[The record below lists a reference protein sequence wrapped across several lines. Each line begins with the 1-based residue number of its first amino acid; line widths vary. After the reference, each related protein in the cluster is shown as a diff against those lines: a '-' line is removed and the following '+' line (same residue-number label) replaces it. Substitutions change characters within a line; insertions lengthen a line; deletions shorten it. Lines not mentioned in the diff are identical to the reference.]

1 MALPNPATGDI
12 VAATDITR
20 IKDHLE
26 GANTAP
32 WLLKAAAGSDLILR
46 AASGRSLRF
55 QDSAAADILVLS
67 SGQGI
72 SPSGLI
78 LPASAAPAQ
87 TVDGEVKWDSVNK
100 WFTVGD
106 GTSRKTFKPAGT
118 AGTMELVGSNT
129 AEQTTTS
136 TSVVDLV
143 TVTLT
148 RAVLVSEALFITVN
162 FRKTS
167 GAAASAIFGLKLNTT
182 TVLDTTASMLGMA
195 MTTNQAEDG
204 ASLVWI
210 PPRSTN
216 YLAGMLVNFYARASA
231 TGAATASLLQQF
243 GSELMPHS
251 PMPNASLTS
260 IVITGRTGN
269 ASLTAAVKEVKVY
282 AY

>member
-12 VAATDITR
+12 VAATDITG

-32 WLLKAAAGSDLILR
+32 WLLKSAAGSDLILR

-55 QDSAAADILVLS
+55 QDSAAADILVLT

-87 TVDGEVKWDSVNK
+87 TADGEVKWDSVNK

-136 TSVVDLV
+136 VSEVDLV
-143 TVTLT
+143 TITLT
-148 RAVLVSEALFITVN
+148 RPVLVSEGLRIVTSY
-162 FRKTS
+162 RKTS
-167 GAAASAIFGLKLNTT
+167 GAASNAFIGLKINTT
-182 TVLDTTASMLGMA
+182 VVCAAGGSTYIGTTAS
-195 MTTNQAEDG
+195 TNQAEDG
-204 ASLVWI
+204 ISVVDI
-210 PPRSTN
+210 SPRSAS
-216 YLAGMLVNFYARASA
+216 YLGGIVGHFRTVVSA
-231 TGAATASLLQQF
+231 TGAAAVASTAAAALTALI
-243 GSELMPHS
+243 
-251 PMPNASLTS
+251 PNASITS
-260 IVITGRTGN
+260 IVIRGTAGS
-269 ASLTAAVKEVKVY
+269 ASLTLGVKEVKIY

>member
-12 VAATDITR
+12 VAAADITG

-46 AASGRSLRF
+46 AASGRSLRL
-55 QDSAAADILVLS
+55 QDSAAADILVLTG
-67 SGQGI
+67 GQGI

-106 GTSRKTFKPAGT
+106 GTSRKTFKPAGDAS
-118 AGTMELVGSNT
+118 AGSFELVGENT
-129 AEQTTTS
+129 TEVTS
-136 TSVVDLV
+136 TSTSDVSLV

-148 RAVLVSEALFITVN
+148 RSVLVSEGLRIVTSY
-162 FRKTS
+162 RKSS
-167 GAAASAIFGLKLNTT
+167 GAAAAVTFGLRINSTNVALAPTSAAGGTT
-182 TVLDTTASMLGMA
+182 SI
-195 MTTNQAEDG
+195 NQAENGISVLDIG
-204 ASLVWI
+204 
-210 PPRSTN
+210 PRSTN
-216 YLAGMLVNFYARASA
+216 YLAGIAGYYRTLVSA
-231 TGAATASLLQQF
+231 TGITALAPKFSDAGLDALI
-243 GSELMPHS
+243 
-251 PMPNASLTS
+251 PNASITS
-260 IVITGRTGN
+260 ITIRGISGS
-269 ASLTAAVKEVKVY
+269 ASVTMGVKEVKIY

>member
-12 VAATDITR
+12 VAATDITG

-55 QDSAAADILVLS
+55 QDSAAADILVLT

-129 AEQTTTS
+129 AEQTS
-136 TSVVDLV
+136 TGFSEMDLV

-148 RAVLVSEALFITVN
+148 RPVLVSEGLRIVTN
-162 FRKTS
+162 YRKTTGS
-167 GAAASAIFGLKLNTT
+167 NVAVRIGLKINATMVCATSGSAHIGAAS
-182 TVLDTTASMLGMA
+182 V
-195 MTTNQAEDG
+195 TNQAEDG
-204 ASLVWI
+204 ISVLDI
-210 PPRSTN
+210 SPRSAN
-216 YLAGMLVNFYARASA
+216 YLGGIAGYYRTVVSA
-231 TGAATASLLQQF
+231 TGAAAVGHTFAPQVLTALI
-243 GSELMPHS
+243 
-251 PMPNASLTS
+251 PNASITS
-260 IVITGRTGN
+260 ITIVGISDNSNITLG
-269 ASLTAAVKEVKVY
+269 VKEVKIY

>member
-12 VAATDITR
+12 VAATDITG

-55 QDSAAADILVLS
+55 QDSAAADILVLT

-106 GTSRKTFKPAGT
+106 GTTRKTFKPAGT
-118 AGTMELVGSNT
+118 AGSFELVGTNT

-136 TSVVDLV
+136 TTVLDLV

-148 RAVLVSEALFITVN
+148 RAVLVSEALRIMVGY
-162 FRKTS
+162 RKTS
-167 GAAASAIFGLKLNTT
+167 GAASVAQLGLKLNTT
-182 TVLDTTASMLGMA
+182 TVLSPSSFGFLGQTTNV
-195 MTTNQAEDG
+195 NQAEDG
-204 ASLVWI
+204 IAIVDIS
-210 PPRSTN
+210 PRSTN
-216 YLAGMLVNFYARASA
+216 YLGGVIGSYRTVVSA
-231 TGAATASLLQQF
+231 TGAAAQVMTAVAAGLDAL
-243 GSELMPHS
+243 
-251 PMPNASLTS
+251 MPNASLTS
-260 IVITGRTGN
+260 ITIRG
-269 ASLTAAVKEVKVY
+269 LTASAAQTLGVKEVKVY

>member
-12 VAATDITR
+12 VAATDITG

-46 AASGRSLRF
+46 AAASRYIRF
-55 QDSAAADILVLS
+55 QDSAAADILVLT

-129 AEQTTTS
+129 TEQTTAAGATVDI
-136 TSVVDLV
+136 VV
-143 TVTLT
+143 VTLT
-148 RAVLVSEALFITVN
+148 RAVLVSEAVRILVSY
-162 FRKTS
+162 RKTS
-167 GAAASAIFGLKLNTT
+167 GATGSAVLGLKLNTT
-182 TVLDTTASMLGMA
+182 AVLNVGGTALLGQTT
-195 MTTNQAEDG
+195 TTNQAEDG
-204 ASLVWI
+204 IAIVDIS
-210 PPRSTN
+210 PRSTN
-216 YLAGMLVNFYARASA
+216 YLGGVMGSYRTVVSA
-231 TGAATASLLQQF
+231 TGAAAQAMTAVAVSLNAL
-243 GSELMPHS
+243 L
-251 PMPNASLTS
+251 PNASLTS
-260 IVITGRTGN
+260 VTITGHSFNTSQTLG
-269 ASLTAAVKEVKVY
+269 VKEVKIY

>member
-12 VAATDITR
+12 VAATDITG

-32 WLLKAAAGSDLILR
+32 WLLKSAAGSDLILR

-55 QDSAAADILVLS
+55 QDSAAADILVLT

-106 GTSRKTFKPAGT
+106 GTTRKTFKPAGT
-118 AGTMELVGSNT
+118 AGSFELVGSNT
-129 AEQTTTS
+129 TEQTTTS
-136 TSVVDLV
+136 TSLVDLV

-148 RAVLVSEALFITVN
+148 RAVLVSEALFVTVN
-162 FRKTS
+162 YRKTT
-167 GAAASAIFGLKLNTT
+167 GAANAAYIGLKLNATVIFTPTT
-182 TVLDTTASMLGMA
+182 TWLGRTTSISQGEAG
-195 MTTNQAEDG
+195 T
-204 ASLVWI
+204 SLLWI
-210 PPRSTN
+210 PPRSAN
-216 YLAGMLVNFYARASA
+216 YLVGIQVSYQTHVSA
-231 TGAATASLLQQF
+231 TGAKGDSSVIST
-243 GSELMPHS
+243 EMPQS
-251 PMPNASLTS
+251 APMPNASLTS
-260 IVITGRTGN
+260 VTITG
-269 ASLTAAVKEVKVY
+269 LTANAAQTLGVKEVKVY

>member
-55 QDSAAADILVLS
+55 QDSAAADILVLTG
-67 SGQGI
+67 GQGI

-129 AEQTTTS
+129 AEVTTTS
-136 TSVVDLV
+136 TSIVDIVV
-143 TVTLT
+143 VTLT
-148 RAVLVSEALFITVN
+148 RAVLVSEALRIVVSY
-162 FRKTS
+162 RKTS
-167 GAAASAIFGLKLNTT
+167 GGANSAALVLKINATNI
-182 TVLDTTASMLGMA
+182 
-195 MTTNQAEDG
+195 TTNPYLALTSTTDQAENGIAVHDI
-204 ASLVWI
+204 A
-210 PPRSTN
+210 PRSTN
-216 YLAGMLVNFYARASA
+216 YLGGIAGYYRTVVSA
-231 TGAATASLLQQF
+231 TGAAAVAHTFSPTSLPTLI
-243 GSELMPHS
+243 
-251 PMPNASLTS
+251 PNASITS
-260 IVITGRTGN
+260 ITIAGFVGI
-269 ASLTAAVKEVKVY
+269 ASYTLGVKEVKVY

>member
-12 VAATDITR
+12 VAATDITG

-32 WLLKAAAGSDLILR
+32 WLLKAAVGSDLILR

-55 QDSAAADILVLS
+55 QDSAAADILVLT

-87 TVDGEVKWDSVNK
+87 TLDGEVKWDSVNK

-118 AGTMELVGSNT
+118 AGTMELVGTNT
-129 AEQTTTS
+129 VEQTTTS
-136 TSVVDLV
+136 TSPVDMVV
-143 TVTLT
+143 VTLT
-148 RAVLVSEALFITVN
+148 RAVLVSESLFIETSY
-162 FRKTS
+162 RKTA
-167 GAAASAIFGLKLNTT
+167 GAAAVGTIGLKINSTA
-182 TVLDTTASMLGMA
+182 VLAGSGSVYIASTSG
-195 MTTNQAEDG
+195 TNQAESG
-204 ASLVWI
+204 ISTIWI
-210 PPRSTN
+210 SPRGTN
-216 YLAGMLVNFYARASA
+216 YVTGIRGDFMTRISA
-231 TGAATASLLQQF
+231 TGDVVAS
-243 GSELMPHS
+243 GELTGTVS
-251 PMPNASLTS
+251 GLIPNASITS
-260 IVITGRTGN
+260 ITIPGSA
-269 ASLTAAVKEVKVY
+269 ASAAQTLAVKGVKVY

>member
-12 VAATDITR
+12 VAAADITG

-46 AASGRSLRF
+46 AASGRSLRL
-55 QDSAAADILVLS
+55 QDSAAADILVLTG
-67 SGQGI
+67 GQGI

-106 GTSRKTFKPAGT
+106 GTSRKTFKPAGDAS
-118 AGTMELVGSNT
+118 AGSFELVGENT
-129 AEQTTTS
+129 TEVTS
-136 TSVVDLV
+136 TSTSDVSLV

-148 RAVLVSEALFITVN
+148 RSVLVSEGLRIVTSY
-162 FRKTS
+162 RKSS
-167 GAAASAIFGLKLNTT
+167 GAAAAVTFGLRINSTNVALAPTSVAGGTT
-182 TVLDTTASMLGMA
+182 SI
-195 MTTNQAEDG
+195 NQAENGISVLDIG
-204 ASLVWI
+204 
-210 PPRSTN
+210 PRSTN
-216 YLAGMLVNFYARASA
+216 YLAGIAGYYRTLVSA
-231 TGAATASLLQQF
+231 TGITALAPKFSDAGLDALI
-243 GSELMPHS
+243 
-251 PMPNASLTS
+251 PNASITS
-260 IVITGRTGN
+260 ITIRGISGS
-269 ASLTAAVKEVKVY
+269 ASVTMGVKEVKIY

>member
-12 VAATDITR
+12 VAATDITG

-55 QDSAAADILVLS
+55 QDSAAADLLVLT

-87 TVDGEVKWDSVNK
+87 TADGEVKWDSVNK

-136 TSVVDLV
+136 TSEVDLV

-148 RAVLVSEALFITVN
+148 RSVLVSEGLRIVTSY
-162 FRKTS
+162 RKTA
-167 GAAASAIFGLKLNTT
+167 GAAAEGRIGLKINTT
-182 TVLDTTASMLGMA
+182 VVCNAATGSSVLAYTS
-195 MTTNQAEDG
+195 TTNQAEDG
-204 ASLVWI
+204 VSVVDI
-210 PPRSTN
+210 SPRSAN
-216 YLAGMLVNFYARASA
+216 YLGGVVGSFRTVVSA
-231 TGAATASLLQQF
+231 TGAGAQAPALTPAILAALI
-243 GSELMPHS
+243 
-251 PMPNASLTS
+251 PNASITS
-260 IVITGRTGN
+260 ITIRGIAMS
-269 ASLTAAVKEVKVY
+269 ASLTLGVKEVKVY

>member
-12 VAATDITR
+12 VAATDITG

-55 QDSAAADILVLS
+55 QDSAAADILVLTG
-67 SGQGI
+67 GQGI

-118 AGTMELVGSNT
+118 AGSFELVGENT
-129 AEQTTTS
+129 VEQTTSS
-136 TSVVDLV
+136 TTDVDLV
-143 TVTLT
+143 AVTLT
-148 RAVLVSEALFITVN
+148 RSVLVSEALRIVVS
-162 FRKTS
+162 FRKTV
-167 GAAASAIFGLKLNTT
+167 GAAAAARIGLKINTT
-182 TVLDTTASMLGMA
+182 VVCASSTQYIGA
-195 MTTNQAEDG
+195 TSNSASAEDG
-204 ASLVWI
+204 ISVI
-210 PPRSTN
+210 DIGPRSAN
-216 YLAGMLVNFYARASA
+216 YLGGIAGYFRTVVST
-231 TGAATASLLQQF
+231 TGAAGAVHAFAPTAIT
-243 GSELMPHS
+243 PI
-251 PMPNASLTS
+251 PNASITS
-260 IVITGRTGN
+260 ITIRGLADSASITLG
-269 ASLTAAVKEVKVY
+269 VKEVKVY